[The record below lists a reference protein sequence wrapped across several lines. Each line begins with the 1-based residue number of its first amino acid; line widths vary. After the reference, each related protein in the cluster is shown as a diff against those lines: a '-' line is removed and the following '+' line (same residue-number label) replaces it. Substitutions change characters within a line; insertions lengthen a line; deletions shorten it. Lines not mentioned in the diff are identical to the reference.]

1 VKHILKKINK
11 KFLFILYCLKIN
23 LKMPENEVSGV
34 IDSKSLASGVD
45 GSKVNSDRIRACI
58 IGVGNCCTSLI
69 TGIVSYAKN
78 QDLTGITYGN
88 IGGYKVDSIDFPLAF
103 DVDKRKVGKP
113 INEAILQKPNC
124 TPLLCSEDD
133 LKTSSIEF
141 GMVYKSKVLDGVPE
155 HLSEFPDDERF
166 IVDDSQPECTREEIC
181 QLLKD
186 NKIDVVV
193 NYLPVGSQEA
203 VEFWAQICLDNSISL
218 LNCMPIFIVSNPKW
232 SEQFE
237 AKGIVICGDDMQSQ
251 LGSSI
256 VSSRLTSLMIERGM
270 DVQCSLQSNAGGN
283 SDFAVMLAR
292 DRLKS
297 KKISKENVLKNQ
309 FIVANKDIGETF
321 LQAGPS
327 EYIRYYKD
335 MKVAHIR
342 IEAKGFGGYPM
353 ILDCRMSVIDS
364 ANSAG
369 VVIDSLR
376 FIRVAQR
383 LGKSGPLYGPCAF
396 YQKTPPKAMKFEE
409 AKRECDELAATR
421 FD

>member
-1 VKHILKKINK
+1 
-11 KFLFILYCLKIN
+11 
-23 LKMPENEVSGV
+23 MS
-34 IDSKSLASGVD
+34 DTQS
-45 GSKVNSDRIRACI
+45 VNSDRIRACI

-78 QDLTGITYGN
+78 KSLVGITYEN
-88 IGGYKVDSIDFPLAF
+88 IGGYLPDTVDFVLAF
-103 DVDKRKVGKP
+103 DVDKRKVGKK

-124 TPLLCSEDD
+124 TPLLCTEED

-141 GMVYKSKVLDGVPE
+141 GMTFKGPVLDGVPE

-166 IVDDSQPECTREEIC
+166 IVDEEQPECSKEEISK
-181 QLLKD
+181 LLKD
-186 NKIDVVV
+186 NKVNVIV
-193 NYLPVGSQEA
+193 NYLPVGSQKA
-203 VEFWAQICLDNSISL
+203 VEFWAQICLDNSINF
-218 LNCMPIFIVSNPKW
+218 LNCMPVFIVSNPEW
-232 SEQFE
+232 SKKFE
-237 AKGIVICGDDMQSQ
+237 EKGLVICGDDMQSQ

-256 VSSRLTSLMIERGM
+256 VSSRLTSLMLERGM

-283 SDFAVMLAR
+283 SDFCVMLAR
-292 DRLKS
+292 ERLKS

-309 FIVANKDIGETF
+309 FIIADKDIGETF

-327 EYIRYYKD
+327 EYIRHYKD

-342 IEAKGFGGYPM
+342 IEAKGFGGFPM

-396 YQKTPPKAMKFEE
+396 YQKTPPKAIKFED
-409 AKRECDELAATR
+409 AKKECDELAAVR
-421 FD
+421 FE